1 MGRISQTNRLEKIL
15 VENNI
20 LQADGSFVKAVGL
33 DEETKGEISDKLQY
47 LEYNYEYKNVDY
59 LPDGFTMS
67 DMESLLGFSYT
78 YYYRDF
84 PSKDNGTYISIND
97 ETLGAVI
104 SLDGYD
110 YLWDSERWGYTESNT
125 PRGRVGFEFMRDPD
139 GSVLEITLDGET
151 EFVKTIDEYVSE
163 IISAWEEYGDELTYD
178 NITFNETTDSLD
190 IRIVITG
197 AELFPGDKE
206 LEMGWIR
213 FYVLVKVR

>member
-1 MGRISQTNRLEKIL
+1 
-15 VENNI
+15 
-20 LQADGSFVKAVGL
+20 
-33 DEETKGEISDKLQY
+33 
-47 LEYNYEYKNVDY
+47 
-59 LPDGFTMS
+59 
-67 DMESLLGFSYT
+67 
-78 YYYRDF
+78 
-84 PSKDNGTYISIND
+84 
-97 ETLGAVI
+97 
-104 SLDGYD
+104 
-110 YLWDSERWGYTESNT
+110 
-125 PRGRVGFEFMRDPD
+125 MRDPD

-178 NITFNETTDSLD
+178 NITFNEITDSFD